1 MKLLIKPNSYTEEF
15 TNCDGLILPL
25 KNYSVDYETYF
36 TLNEIKTIRNTF
48 KKEIFVV
55 INKMIF
61 NNEIEKISI
70 ILKELDSL
78 NISGIFFYD
87 LAILQLK
94 KDLNLKIDLVWN
106 ATHMTTNYKTCDY
119 YHEQGVKY
127 AYLSNEITLKETL
140 EIKEKS
146 KIIPMFTLIA
156 YPPVAMSRRHL
167 ITNYNKMH
175 NLENNDYLEIEEKV
189 TKEKYKVFE
198 NINGTTF
205 KYSKVLNNT
214 EALEQLV
221 KVDFPYLILIEDGIE
236 HKVFINILNIIN
248 NYLTTNSSL
257 KEISDLIGNNTGF
270 LNKETIYKVKK
281 NG

>member
-78 NISGIFFYD
+78 NITGIFFYD

-94 KDLNLKIDLVWN
+94 QDLNLKIDLVWN

-146 KIIPMFTLIA
+146 QIIPMFTLIA